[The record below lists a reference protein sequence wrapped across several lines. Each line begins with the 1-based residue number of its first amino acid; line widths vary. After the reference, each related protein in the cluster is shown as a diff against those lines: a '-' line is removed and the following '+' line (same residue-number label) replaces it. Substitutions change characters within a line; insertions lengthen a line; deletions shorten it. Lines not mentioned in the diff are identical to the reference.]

1 MRIAVIIMRIM
12 LALRYAG
19 LVALTLWVGGLIVL
33 GSIAAPSIFDV
44 LAVRHVVD
52 DRVLAGAIFGETLR
66 RFHRLSYVCG
76 SVLFLTLAVRG
87 ILGPR
92 PIWFAA
98 RLGTAF
104 VMLAATAYS
113 GLVVSGQIARIQ
125 SEIGG
130 APSSLPPGNVQ
141 RLAFGR
147 LHAMSTGLELVPVL
161 GGLLLLFRELKD

>member
-1 MRIAVIIMRIM
+1 MRRM

-19 LVALTLWVGGLIVL
+19 LLALTLWVGGLLVL
-33 GSIAAPSIFDV
+33 GIIAAPAIFDT
-44 LAVRHVVD
+44 LAVQHVAG
-52 DRVLAGAIFGETLR
+52 DRALAGAIFGETLR
-66 RFHRLSYVCG
+66 RFHLLSYACG
-76 SVLFLTLAVRG
+76 AVLLLTLIARG

-104 VMLAATAYS
+104 LMLAATAYS
-113 GLVVSGQIARIQ
+113 GLVVSRQIARIQ

-130 APSSLPPGNVQ
+130 APSTLPPGDS
-141 RLAFGR
+141 RRITFGR
-147 LHAMSTGLELVPVL
+147 LHAISTGLELVPVL